1 MNNRMVSGRNA
12 KLGGHIFEHRLS
24 EYLTSQFMDE
34 HEVFGGSKTKIDI
47 QNVSGTKRYSVKN
60 PSGKNTQISLITQKN
75 FIEAMNITDQSVIS
89 FIEKFFGGNKYSS
102 YDRHRMS
109 MSEISEV
116 ETTKF
121 VQFLNNNLYK
131 LYDLIFTKGH
141 NQHGD
146 VNYLAWATSKDDVNS
161 IEIVDLESLKT
172 IYLEGYWTIN
182 ETTLYYMVNGKKL
195 LHLQMK
201 GSGAKYSSGYHS
213 LQFHLHNSFIE

>member
-1 MNNRMVSGRNA
+1 MNNRMASGRNA
-12 KLGGHIFEHRLS
+12 KLGGHIFEHKLS
-24 EYLTSQFMDE
+24 EHLTSQFIDK

-60 PSGKNTQISLITQKN
+60 PSGKNTQISLITQKK
-75 FIEAMNITDQSVIS
+75 FIEALNITDSLVIS
-89 FIEKFFGGNKYSS
+89 FIEKFFGGNNYSN
-102 YDRHRMS
+102 YNRHRMC
-109 MSEISEV
+109 ISDIPSN
-116 ETTKF
+116 ETSA
-121 VQFLNNNLYK
+121 FLRLLNDNADK
-131 LYDLIFTKGH
+131 LYELLFTTGH
-141 NQHGD
+141 KQQGE
-146 VNYLAWATSKDDVNS
+146 VNYLAWATIKDDVNS

-213 LQFHLHNSFIE
+213 LQFHVYNNLF

>member
-1 MNNRMVSGRNA
+1 
-12 KLGGHIFEHRLS
+12 
-24 EYLTSQFMDE
+24 
-34 HEVFGGSKTKIDI
+34 
-47 QNVSGTKRYSVKN
+47 
-60 PSGKNTQISLITQKN
+60 
-75 FIEAMNITDQSVIS
+75 
-89 FIEKFFGGNKYSS
+89 
-102 YDRHRMS
+102 MS